1 MLFFDIAP
9 HPTFQSVSCHFGNVS
24 FKRRTQPLHQSETSY
39 VMYAVMCI
47 ANHINYALHFSSLGS
62 ILLCKCGVCKGSQE
76 ICANP
81 ALFSSLSD
89 LHRQNQRG
97 HPVRIHRLSERG
109 KSRAPFFCGWSAL
122 CRAWSL
128 KNVAYDVPSMRSVIV
143 RIDEVHK
150 SMLQRSAI
158 TCHSLR
164 VVLSV

>member
-1 MLFFDIAP
+1 MVTVPRNVFFDIAP

-47 ANHINYALHFSSLGS
+47 SNHINYALHFSCLGS

-81 ALFSSLSD
+81 VLFSSLSD

-109 KSRAPFFCGWSAL
+109 KSPMFL
-122 CRAWSL
+122 
-128 KNVAYDVPSMRSVIV
+128 
-143 RIDEVHK
+143 
-150 SMLQRSAI
+150 
-158 TCHSLR
+158 
-164 VVLSV
+164 